1 MQNKKR
7 KRVDIEYKARM
18 IVFGIFL
25 IIWSCVLIFWVRI
38 FERWDRAQIIAVR
51 GRRGSTFA
59 EEITYIVDEKEY
71 TAIAAKNS
79 ETDIPFEVGE
89 WIDYQ
94 VSNPYYVIY
103 NRVLPLIVLLIA
115 DSGTLTVMIG
125 ITVNEFKKMRENPTR
140 FIP

>member
-25 IIWSCVLIFWVRI
+25 IIWSCVLIFWLHI
-38 FERWDRAQIIAVR
+38 FDKWDKTRIIAVKDI
-51 GRRGSTFA
+51 GDPFA
-59 EEITYIVDEKEY
+59 QQITYFVDEKEY
-71 TAIAAKNS
+71 TRIASKSS
-79 ETDIPFEVGE
+79 EISDSFEVGE

-94 VSNPYYVIY
+94 VSNPYYIIH
-103 NRVLPLIVLLIA
+103 NRTFPLIVFLVSWCVILA
-115 DSGTLTVMIG
+115 VMIG
-125 ITVNEFKKMRENPTR
+125 ITVKEFKKMRENPTR